1 MQRPHCWTRAGR
13 TRPGHVGPG
22 PPAADARAGPAPLG
36 TCRESPRQPP
46 SSGGGPRGPLAAPSP
61 GEPGPPVLAPC
72 RLRPEGPALTAQCTT
87 HTFLGSCRSQ
97 ACMLLQRPYR
107 RWRSGAR
114 RAAQPHS
121 KTCGAGPGSRGLRT
135 HAPPPRALAP
145 APLPRDVCS
154 SGDECLEPARSTH
167 GAGRDGVCVPKLP
180 FPGGPRGPRRAAA
193 RRRSADPTRPTDRPP
208 TAAPVRAPG
217 KAGSQ
222 APAPPRCRPV
232 PEGVLRGR
240 GAATHPAVEPGRP
253 VRPGGQVV
261 DGIASGVLGVQKQ
274 PHVFYVVFNGRLHA
288 FCRERHHC
296 KRQPTSAAR
305 SGDPC
310 GVRAGCPAPG
320 WVAGHAQALCLR
332 PARVADRRSGS

>member
-22 PPAADARAGPAPLG
+22 PPAADARAGPAPPG
-36 TCRESPRQPP
+36 TRRESPRQPP

-61 GEPGPPVLAPC
+61 GEPGPPSSP
-72 RLRPEGPALTAQCTT
+72 PA
-87 HTFLGSCRSQ
+87 
-97 ACMLLQRPYR
+97 AC
-107 RWRSGAR
+107 A
-114 RAAQPHS
+114 
-121 KTCGAGPGSRGLRT
+121 
-135 HAPPPRALAP
+135 PRARHSPRSAP
-145 APLPRDVCS
+145 RTRS
-154 SGDECLEPARSTH
+154 SGP
-167 GAGRDGVCVPKLP
+167 
-180 FPGGPRGPRRAAA
+180 AAA
-193 RRRSADPTRPTDRPP
+193 RRACSCRGRTGGGGRAPAAPPSRTRRPAGQGQARGGSAPTRPHPAHRLPP
-208 TAAPVRAPG
+208 PCHGTCAAPAMSAWSRPARRTGPAVTGSASRSFLSRGDRGAPG
-217 KAGSQ
+217 EQQRGAARPTRLDPLTAHRPRPLSEPRGRPGAGRR
-222 APAPPRCRPV
+222 PRR
-232 PEGVLRGR
+232 GADRSLRGSCGGQ
-240 GAATHPAVEPGRP
+240 GAATHPAMEPGRP